1 MNLAAS
7 RLVIEYVMEGHQ
19 RGYNFTSPTDGY
31 DPDTLKLIWRSAMSR
46 GQGWGAAAF
55 SGARSIKCFP
65 LDDGRVAVSE
75 ITVTGQQDEN
85 GRRGIRRAVVD
96 VMTPAVF
103 GHHIRSRLDG
113 YPSDVRRAAD
123 RHRQQVQKGL
133 LRLRRDAPLVLAHPF
148 TRPRD
153 WWAVEALVLRLIV
166 APPPLMRGWGA
177 VVPFTTLAL
186 DYRGESRL
194 VAVPADRID
203 AANDKGVVHLR

>member
-1 MNLAAS
+1 MSLAAS

-31 DPDTLKLIWRSAMSR
+31 DAETLKLIWRSAMSR
-46 GQGWGAAAF
+46 GQGWGTPAF
-55 SGARSIKCFP
+55 VGARSIKCFP

-75 ITVTGQQDEN
+75 VTVTDQQDEN
-85 GRRGIRRAVVD
+85 GRRGIRRAVID

-113 YPSDVRRAAD
+113 YPPDVLRTAD
-123 RHRQQVQKGL
+123 RYRQQAQKGL
-133 LRLRRDAPLVLAHPF
+133 LRLKRSAPLVLAHHF
-148 TRPRD
+148 TSKRD
-153 WWAVEALVLRLIV
+153 WWPVEALVLRLI
-166 APPPLMRGWGA
+166 ASPPPLMRGWGQ
-177 VVPFTTLAL
+177 VVTFTTLAL

-203 AANDKGVVHLR
+203 EATDKGVVRLR